1 MAQGTSLLWTV
12 AGISHMETLVDRD
25 TRLRSDELETWLVA
39 QVLVR
44 NIGDRTQRLN
54 EANCAVRYR
63 PTGDSEV
70 VNRITDSEATQVAS
84 NQLNVPKIGN
94 FLGSSVRLE
103 EEKRF
108 VLTFR
113 VRRAIDLLEL
123 ALQGAEAAVDI
134 LPLWQR
140 VYRGP

>member
-1 MAQGTSLLWTV
+1 MARGSSLLWTV
-12 AGISHMETLVDRD
+12 ASIAHMETLVDRD
-25 TRLRSDELETWLVA
+25 ARLRSDEFETWLIA
-39 QVLVR
+39 QVLAR
-44 NIGDRTQRLN
+44 NLGDRTQHLN

-63 PTGDSEV
+63 PTGASEV

-108 VLTFR
+108 LLAFR